1 MVWRRLFRGRSS
13 ATTTTEAE
21 PVDQEPVVTPPAAAP
36 ARGEEAPRFGG
47 FSFEGPAAPAARGEG
62 GQTSVHEGSTIDAAT
77 VEAPVPAASTP
88 TADMVAAVRRKAGR
102 RGARAA
108 DRGVGP
114 VLIPSLR
121 EQALLYRLA
130 AEARAADEP
139 ETTLAL
145 WKAYLELCPGDAAGW
160 FLYGQCL
167 LTSGHLDA
175 AWGAFVETRR
185 RQPTH
190 GLAAGALGYL
200 CMARRDAR
208 EAIRHFEEAVALA
221 PTSGEMQAALAEAL
235 EAAGF
240 LVEAAA
246 ARARVEALANGD

>member
-13 ATTTTEAE
+13 ATTTTVAE
-21 PVDQEPVVTPPAAAP
+21 PVDQEPAVEPPPAAP
-36 ARGEEAPRFGG
+36 ARGEGAPKFGG
-47 FSFEGPAAPAARGEG
+47 FSFEAPAAAAARGEG
-62 GQTSVHEGSTIDAAT
+62 GQTGLHEGTIDAAT

-114 VLIPSLR
+114 VLVPSLR

-145 WKAYLELCPGDAAGW
+145 WKAYLELCPNDAGGW

-221 PTSGEMQAALAEAL
+221 PTSGEMHTALAEAL